1 MVVII
6 ILIKFVY
13 RKVLLSINRSSLRAK
28 PRDFF
33 LVIITSFNDNTGEF
47 LNDLFEASYAKSIL
61 TVNFLS
67 PIHNEVY
74 ESAWLMSTFMPFVKS
89 CNSLQQHDIAM
100 LTEQNYSLS
109 GSTDVIYP
117 QKLQDFRQCPI
128 IAAVFHTPPFII
140 VHSNGSDETVDG
152 IDTRILGQM
161 AKKFNFKLVYRTPR
175 DKRGRGTIYTNGS
188 VTGCIKMIVDQEA
201 NLTVGAYMRTP
212 LRSHY
217 MVPSESY
224 IQVALGFAVLPSE
237 DISTPMERILAPF
250 TMHLWECTSIFVT
263 LAVVII
269 LITKTMNRRWR
280 HFAIGGHVNRA
291 PILNLWNSFLGGSI
305 GNPMFATA
313 RYLST
318 FARTLLVIWST
329 GCLVLRGSY
338 QGALYDF
345 MQREDLSSPLDTI
358 SKINNSDCDLIVMS
372 TATSSL
378 DEFYF
383 DRSRHLTYNY
393 SQQRIFQQVYDRE
406 LTGAVYCNDLQMKYF
421 NLLNVPLRRL
431 QMTKD
436 RLFLMPVVIYFNH
449 VSTLQPIFDQEL
461 LLLTDSGLIQYWAQE
476 FTDGRLDSKNHRQ
489 RIPKKLNIQNVLA
502 IFQTCSGLLAICLF
516 VFVLEKFGT
525 RFTCLRNII
534 ENLTY

>member
-1 MVVII
+1 MLMVII
-6 ILIKFVY
+6 ILIQFVCS
-13 RKVLLSINRSSLRAK
+13 KVLLSINRSSLRAK

-33 LVIITSFNDNTGEF
+33 LVVITSVKDNTEEF

-61 TVNFLS
+61 TINFLS
-67 PIHNEVY
+67 PLQN
-74 ESAWLMSTFMPFVKS
+74 ESAWLMTTFMPFVKS
-89 CNSLQQHDIAM
+89 CNSLQQHNIAI
-100 LTEQNYSLS
+100 LTEQNYSIS

-117 QKLQDFRQCPI
+117 HKMHDFRQCPI

-140 VHSNGSDETVDG
+140 VYSNGSDETVDG

-161 AKKFNFKLVYRTPR
+161 AQKFNFKLVYRTPR
-175 DKRGRGTIYTNGS
+175 DKRGRGTIYANGS

-212 LRSHY
+212 SRSHY

-250 TMHLWECTSIFVT
+250 TMHLWECTSLLVT
-263 LAVVII
+263 LAVIII
-269 LITKTMNRRWR
+269 LITKTMTRRWR
-280 HFAIGGHVNRA
+280 HFAIGGDVNRA
-291 PILNLWNSFLGGSI
+291 PILNMWNSFLGGSI

-358 SKINNSDCDLIVMS
+358 SKINHSDCDLIVMS

-393 SQQRIFQQVYDRE
+393 SQQRIFQQVFDRE

-421 NLLNVPLRRL
+421 NLLNPLRRL

-436 RLFLMPVVIYFNH
+436 RLFLMSVVIYFNH
-449 VSTLQPIFDQEL
+449 VSALQPIFDQEL

-476 FTDGRLDSKNHRQ
+476 FTDGRLDSKKNRQ

-502 IFQTCSGLLAICLF
+502 IFEICLGLLTICLL
-516 VFVLEKFGT
+516 VFVLEKIGT
-525 RFTCLRNII
+525 RFTWLRNII
-534 ENLTY
+534 EKLTY